1 MVEKVFLYLYEMAYH
16 YRKSNHSMKSQTIVM
31 CCKNTKF
38 VENCVCDM
46 NWRHFNFIDFS
57 SVEIWTLFAK
67 PIIALL
73 YVPVQWWF
81 SLVKC
86 AITCVCLVF
95 SAYRSYCTRIYQT
108 KELGQLRGPS
118 KLLVKIKN
126 PAADFIQVEPC
137 SD

>member
-1 MVEKVFLYLYEMAYH
+1 MVENYSLYFLRWLIITGKVIIPW
-16 YRKSNHSMKSQTIVM
+16 NHKTIVM
-31 CCKNTKF
+31 CYKNTKF
-38 VENCVCDM
+38 VKKLCM
-46 NWRHFNFIDFS
+46 RHELKAFQFHWLLLS
-57 SVEIWTLFAK
+57 WIWTLFAK
-67 PIIALL
+67 PIITLL